1 MSRSDVCN
9 FQVRS
14 WRSAYINCT
23 VFWKLLQQYL
33 KPHVADSRDTISLN
47 SCMKIFRRSI
57 ASSLHLSTW
66 TDTEM
71 LFKQVKSFCCTEP
84 LHVGSIYYCN
94 IYYTKVPFINMLNF
108 SHLSALLQLKL
119 NIFSK
124 CLVQLIY
131 TIIIYW

>member
-14 WRSAYINCT
+14 GRSAYINCT

-33 KPHVADSRDTISLN
+33 KPQVADSRDTISLN
-47 SCMKIFRRSI
+47 SCMKILGRSI

-66 TDTEM
+66 TGTEM
-71 LFKQVKSFCCTEP
+71 LIQASKKFV
-84 LHVGSIYYCN
+84 LHWAIACGSIYYCN
-94 IYYTKVPFINMLNF
+94 IYYTKVPFNNMLNF

-119 NIFSK
+119 NVFFFK
-124 CLVQLIY
+124 YVLY
-131 TIIIYW
+131 N